1 MYIKLLTFI
10 FIGFSLLTNAQKF
23 SNSPFSSYGIGEFGG
38 LDNAIFSGMGNT
50 SIASL
55 DSTILNINNPSSY
68 ASLAHGQPLFSTG
81 ISSRFSEF
89 KSGDAISNAKYI
101 GVEQFAIAI
110 PFSKRF
116 GLAFGL
122 KPYSR
127 TGYNFYDLQT
137 LSTQQ
142 EMKYIYQGSGGT
154 NHVFVGFAAN
164 LFDYKGHK
172 LGVGGNFGYIFGTT
186 LNERIS
192 YINKD
197 YTSTDAI
204 PGGVENRS
212 YTLKSFNA
220 DFGLNYSWKMSKT
233 KSLIIGATYTP
244 AQKLT
249 AKSSQFLAYSDDV
262 YNSNKFVYQDTA
274 TNESGHIGMPSILG
288 IGASFVLRPKSAENT
303 KKIYQLTLNAEFK
316 MTDWSNYQA
325 TFNGVSKTEN
335 FANTTAY
342 AFGAQFTPH
351 NDYKDK
357 TISYINRI
365 RYRAGVQ
372 YATLPIVSQQNKQQ
386 TNMGFTAGIGLPF
399 ATQRSSSSLN
409 FGFVFGKQGTGES
422 SNVNERYMGI
432 NFGVT
437 ISPGLNDRWF
447 RKFKID

>member
-50 SIASL
+50 SISNL
-55 DSTILNINNPSSY
+55 DSTILNITNPSSY

-89 KSGDAISNAKYI
+89 KSGDAISNSKYI
-101 GVEQFAIAI
+101 GVEQFALAI
-110 PFSKRF
+110 PFAKKF

-127 TGYNFYDLQT
+127 TGYDFYDLQT
-137 LSTQQ
+137 LPTQE
-142 EMKYIYQGSGGT
+142 EMKYIYRGSGGT

-164 LFDYKGHK
+164 LFEFKGHK

-186 LNERIS
+186 LNEKIS
-192 YINKD
+192 YINAN
-197 YTSTDAI
+197 YTSTDLIA
-204 PGGVENRS
+204 GGVENRT
-212 YTLKSFNA
+212 YKVKSFNV
-220 DFGLNYSWKMSKT
+220 DFGLNYSWKMNKNRT
-233 KSLIIGATYTP
+233 LIIAAVLTP
-244 AQKLT
+244 AQKLST
-249 AKSSQFLAYSDDV
+249 YSSQFLAYSSDV
-262 YNSNKFVYQDTA
+262 NNSTKFVYQDTA
-274 TNESGHIGMPSILG
+274 TNYKGYIGMPSIFG
-288 IGASFVLRPKSAENT
+288 FGATYVMRPKNIQKS

-316 MTDWSNYQA
+316 MADWSNYDA
-325 TFNGVSKTEN
+325 RFNGVSSTEK
-335 FANTTAY
+335 FANTTSY
-342 AFGAQFTPH
+342 AVGAQFTPH

-357 TISYINRI
+357 TVGFINRV

-372 YATLPIVSQQNKQQ
+372 YGTLPIVSLNKQQ
-386 TNMGFTAGIGLPF
+386 TNMAFTAGIGLPF

-409 FGFVFGKQGTGES
+409 FGFVFGKQGTGDAQS
-422 SNVNERYMGI
+422 INERYMGI

-437 ISPGLNDRWF
+437 ISPGINDRWF